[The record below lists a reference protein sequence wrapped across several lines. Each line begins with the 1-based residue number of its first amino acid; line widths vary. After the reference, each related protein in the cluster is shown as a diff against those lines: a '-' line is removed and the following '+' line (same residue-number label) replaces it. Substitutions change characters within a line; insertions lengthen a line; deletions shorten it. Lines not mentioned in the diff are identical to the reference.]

1 MTALF
6 LYQLICELGQCIELA
21 KSHVSLYS
29 YMYYVVQVCFI
40 TVLSKN
46 KLPDSVFLASG
57 ALCFRIRLS
66 VFIRIVGPGFFILHK
81 LGLYY

>member
-6 LYQLICELGQCIELA
+6 LYQLICELWQCIELA
-21 KSHVSLYS
+21 KSHVSLYCH
-29 YMYYVVQVCFI
+29 YVVQVCSI